1 MEMVKQKERLNRV
14 SRWLYILLVLV
25 VLQGMGCG
33 SGTEVD
39 ADQLGI
45 VTLEVEGS
53 KEAKRHFQRGLL
65 LLHSFEYDD
74 ARAAFQKAREADPYM
89 AMAYWGEAM
98 THNHPLWRGQFPD
111 KALAVMQDLGA
122 TEEARLGKAK
132 SELERDLLKSI
143 EILYGEGEKDDRD
156 KAYNEYYEGLY
167 EKYPSNHE
175 IAAFYGLS
183 ILGAVPVGRDEEMY
197 GKGAKVVQS
206 ILKENP
212 DHPGALHYLIHS
224 YDDPGHAHLAK
235 TAADRYAEVAPDAAH
250 ALHMPS
256 HIYVALG
263 LWDEV
268 VRSNIASWNASVA
281 RKEKLGLNQDAVSYH
296 ALHWMLYGYLQ
307 QQNHAMAD
315 SIMLAMERY
324 VDEKPSLVARSYMV
338 NMIGNFLIET
348 GFWNSPI
355 ADIKVDLDS
364 LNIVDR
370 SAYYLIQG
378 IKDYN
383 IGFKDFV
390 YMNVDRMRRE
400 RERAEMF
407 VTEDGLPMCSAFST
421 YNLPNRLDIEQSRV
435 MEYQLRAFLALLDK
449 DEVTAED
456 FMKKAVM
463 LESELSYTY
472 GPPVIV
478 LPSFEQYAV
487 WLSSKGRHEEAVVQY
502 KMALERGPN
511 RIHAL
516 QGLYRTAIATGNQ
529 KIVQE
534 ADKKLDEVKRMSAT
548 QFEQAPNL

>member
-1 MEMVKQKERLNRV
+1 
-14 SRWLYILLVLV
+14 
-25 VLQGMGCG
+25 
-33 SGTEVD
+33 
-39 ADQLGI
+39 
-45 VTLEVEGS
+45 
-53 KEAKRHFQRGLL
+53 
-65 LLHSFEYDD
+65 
-74 ARAAFQKAREADPYM
+74 M

-98 THNHPLWRGQFPD
+98 THNHPLWRGQFRE
-111 KALAVMQDLGA
+111 KAMAVMQELGA
-122 TEEARLGKAK
+122 TEEERLDKAK

-143 EILYGEGEKDDRD
+143 EILYGEGEKADRD
-156 KAYNEYYEGLY
+156 KAYNAFYEGLY
-167 EKYPSNHE
+167 KKYPDNHE

-281 RKEKLGLNQDAVSYH
+281 RKEKLALSRDAVSYH

-315 SIMLAMERY
+315 SILFAMNRY
-324 VDEKPSLVARSYMV
+324 VDEKPSITARTYKV

-355 ADIKVDLDS
+355 ANFEVDLDS

-370 SAYYLIQG
+370 TAYNLIQG

-383 IGFKDFV
+383 IGFRDFV
-390 YMNVDRMRRE
+390 YMTADRMRRE

-407 VTEDGLPMCSAFST
+407 VTEDGLPMCSALST

-435 MEYQLRAFLALLDK
+435 MEYQLRAFMALLDK
-449 DEVTAED
+449 DEATAED
-456 FMKKAVM
+456 FMQKAVR
-463 LESELSYTY
+463 LEAELSYTY

-516 QGLYRTAIATGNQ
+516 QGLYRSALASGNNKIA
-529 KIVQE
+529 QE
-534 ADKKLDEVKRMSAT
+534 VDKKLSEVKRMSST
-548 QFEQAPNL
+548 QFEQSPNL